1 MNKYRS
7 DPSALGD
14 YLINEIKNISVT
26 TKNNKEIP
34 IYKGTYT
41 LSGKDELF
49 IQVSNSLKQLDPLPP
64 MKFAEELYLLP
75 AESNLKNGKNA
86 TAEEKAKA
94 LKEKQMEDKANFK
107 KIKNSLADKFP
118 KIKIFRHNMMN
129 NDVEDSIVMQILTN
143 FNMENKTNERFFD
156 YIFNEQINHIGVSL
170 TGKKAKKEGFI
181 ILA

>member
-1 MNKYRS
+1 MNRYRA
-7 DPSALGD
+7 DPSSLGD

-26 TKNNKEIP
+26 IKNNKEIP

-49 IQVSNSLKQLDPLPP
+49 IQVSNSLKTLDPLPP
-64 MKFAEELYLLP
+64 LKFAEELYLLP
-75 AESNLKNGKNA
+75 AESKVNNKNA
-86 TAEEKAKA
+86 TPEEKAKA
-94 LKEKQMEDKANFK
+94 LKDKQLEDKANFK
-107 KIKNSLADKFP
+107 KIKTSLADKFP

-129 NDVEDSIVMQILTN
+129 NDVEDSIIMQILTN

-156 YIFNEQINHIGVSL
+156 YIFNEQVHSIGVSL
-170 TGKKAKKEGFI
+170 LGKKAKKEGFI